1 MIALASDFDGTI
13 FFSKD
18 NVPDSV
24 PLKPENT
31 VAIKEFH
38 EKGNLFGFCTG
49 RIPDDMIKDTAKVVD
64 ADFYIMVSGSLI
76 LDKQMNIIFDSPID
90 REALQGICDEFS
102 KYSDPAVLT
111 KDDMYIIGDLRP
123 YGIHIKSL
131 SEVEGKVYG
140 VSLALKD
147 EAESHRVAD
156 EIKAKYGDKVEAYPN
171 NEYLDMV
178 AKGCSKGTGIEFV
191 KAHYGIDKMC
201 GIGDS
206 FNDLPMLRQ
215 ADTSFTFDY
224 SAEKVQAEAD
234 YVVNTVADAVKILL
248 K

>member
-1 MIALASDFDGTI
+1 
-13 FFSKD
+13 
-18 NVPDSV
+18 
-24 PLKPENT
+24 
-31 VAIKEFH
+31 
-38 EKGNLFGFCTG
+38 
-49 RIPDDMIKDTAKVVD
+49 
-64 ADFYIMVSGSLI
+64 
-76 LDKQMNIIFDSPID
+76 
-90 REALQGICDEFS
+90 
-102 KYSDPAVLT
+102 
-111 KDDMYIIGDLRP
+111 
-123 YGIHIKSL
+123 
-131 SEVEGKVYG
+131 
-140 VSLALKD
+140 
-147 EAESHRVAD
+147 
-156 EIKAKYGDKVEAYPN
+156 
-171 NEYLDMV
+171 MV

>member
-102 KYSDPAVLT
+102 TTPPFSTGRQVGSAF
-111 KDDMYIIGDLRP
+111 
-123 YGIHIKSL
+123 SL
-131 SEVEGKVYG
+131 
-140 VSLALKD
+140 
-147 EAESHRVAD
+147 
-156 EIKAKYGDKVEAYPN
+156 
-171 NEYLDMV
+171 
-178 AKGCSKGTGIEFV
+178 
-191 KAHYGIDKMC
+191 
-201 GIGDS
+201 
-206 FNDLPMLRQ
+206 
-215 ADTSFTFDY
+215 
-224 SAEKVQAEAD
+224 
-234 YVVNTVADAVKILL
+234 
-248 K
+248 